1 MVRDRLLLKFGQKWG
16 LVKRHRKEI
25 FYLFYMLDFFDHI
38 CWFFLKQDSESLL
51 EIIC

>member
-1 MVRDRLLLKFGQKWG
+1 VKVWTKVGAGQTTQ
-16 LVKRHRKEI
+16 KEI